1 MRLSR
6 VANPFGLGMRRSI
19 RDVGVFR
26 PRDSRGQIQG
36 RIFGVLGGTCSCGG
50 LVSQVPVN
58 YRLNFGLSYVW
69 MVQLG

>member
-6 VANPFGLGMRRSI
+6 VADPFGLGMRRSI

-36 RIFGVLGGTCSCGG
+36 RIFGVLGG
-50 LVSQVPVN
+50 LVVVGAWSARSP
-58 YRLNFGLSYVW
+58 FMIDSI
-69 MVQLG
+69 LG